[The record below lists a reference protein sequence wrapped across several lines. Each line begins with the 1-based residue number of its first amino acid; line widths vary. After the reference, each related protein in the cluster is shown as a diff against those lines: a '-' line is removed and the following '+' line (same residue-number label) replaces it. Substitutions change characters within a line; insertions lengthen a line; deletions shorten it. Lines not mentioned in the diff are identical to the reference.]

1 MKAVAQNG
9 QQRMGAQR
17 THWASVWRE
26 PMMTSLCLARVK
38 ATLLRRQ
45 SRSNCPTPVFF
56 ERTKEIT
63 MQSLSRLRRRT

>member
-1 MKAVAQNG
+1 
-9 QQRMGAQR
+9 
-17 THWASVWRE
+17 
-26 PMMTSLCLARVK
+26 LCLARVK